1 MSRLV
6 PAFAVVLALLAL
18 LPLLLVP
25 SLVLPQFPTPAV
37 FTPILEV
44 QLQDEHTGEITW
56 EAVSQ
61 DGRTRPT
68 EPFDTDAPWSHTFH
82 CFDSY
87 IDLSENR
94 SRVLNFREEA
104 GLSDADRAV
113 LAEDPAIDRLLDQ
126 VAALEHS
133 IMTAKV
139 IRQDGEYFAVVDFN
153 VNLWWPFRLYRYDP
167 VADTLTLLCTFNGQ
181 DVIALRTLP

>member
-1 MSRLV
+1 MKRLLIT
-6 PAFAVVLALLAL
+6 LALLAL
-18 LPLLLVP
+18 LA
-25 SLVLPQFPTPAV
+25 VLPVAMKFLLIADLSPVP

-56 EAVSQ
+56 EAV
-61 DGRTRPT
+61 GLAELTRPT
-68 EPFDTDAPWSHTFH
+68 EPFDAIAPWTHTFR

-87 IDLSENR
+87 IDRSGNR
-94 SRVLNFREEA
+94 SRVLNFREDTRLGE
-104 GLSDADRAV
+104 DDRAV

-133 IMTAKV
+133 IMSAKV
-139 IRQDGEYFAVVDFN
+139 LRQDGEYYAVVEFN

-167 VADTLTLLCTFNGQ
+167 DTDTLALLCTFNGQ

>member
-1 MSRLV
+1 MKRFLIII
-6 PAFAVVLALLAL
+6 ALLAL
-18 LPLLLVP
+18 CAILPMALRSILIAVP
-25 SLVLPQFPTPAV
+25 ASEP
-37 FTPILEV
+37 FTPFLEV

-56 EAVSQ
+56 EAV
-61 DGRTRPT
+61 GLAELTRPT
-68 EPFDTDAPWSHTFH
+68 EPFDADTPWTHTFY

-87 IDLSENR
+87 SERSKNR
-94 SRVLNFREEA
+94 SRVLNFREDTLLTEE
-104 GLSDADRAV
+104 DRAV

-133 IMTAKV
+133 IIIAKV
-139 IRQDGEYFAVVDFN
+139 IRQDGEYYAVVDFN

-167 VADTLTLLCTFNGQ
+167 DTDTLTHLCTFDGQ

>member
-6 PAFAVVLALLAL
+6 PAFAVVLTLLAL

-56 EAVSQ
+56 EAVEQ

-68 EPFDTDAPWSHTFH
+68 EPFDADIPWTHTFH

-87 IDLSENR
+87 IECSENR

-153 VNLWWPFRLYRYDP
+153 VNLWWPFKLYRYDP
-167 VADTLTLLCTFNGQ
+167 DTDTLTHLCTFNGQ
-181 DVIALRTLP
+181 DVVALRTLP

>member
-1 MSRLV
+1 MKRFLIVLV
-6 PAFAVVLALLAL
+6 LLALLAV
-18 LPLLLVP
+18 LPVAMKLLLIADRSPVP
-25 SLVLPQFPTPAV
+25 

-56 EAVSQ
+56 EAV
-61 DGRTRPT
+61 GLAELTRPT
-68 EPFDTDAPWSHTFH
+68 ESFDADTPWTHTFR

-87 IDLSENR
+87 IERSENR
-94 SRVLNFREEA
+94 SRVLNFRE
-104 GLSDADRAV
+104 DAMLAEDDRAV

-133 IMTAKV
+133 IISAKV

-167 VADTLTLLCTFNGQ
+167 VTDTLTLLCTFNGQ

>member
-1 MSRLV
+1 MKRFLIV
-6 PAFAVVLALLAL
+6 LGLLALLAI
-18 LPLLLVP
+18 LPVAMKLLLIADRSPVP
-25 SLVLPQFPTPAV
+25 

-44 QLQDEHTGEITW
+44 QLQDEYTGELTYN
-56 EAVSQ
+56 AVDQ

-68 EPFDTDAPWSHTFH
+68 EPFDTDAPWTHTFH

-87 IDLSENR
+87 IERSENQ
-94 SRVLNFREEA
+94 SRVLNFREDA

-153 VNLWWPFRLYRYDP
+153 VNLWWPFKLYRYDP
-167 VADTLTLLCTFNGQ
+167 DTDTLTHLCTFNGQ
-181 DVIALRTLP
+181 DVVALRPLP

>member
-1 MSRLV
+1 MKRFLIVLV
-6 PAFAVVLALLAL
+6 LLALLAV
-18 LPLLLVP
+18 LPVAMKLLLIADRSPVP
-25 SLVLPQFPTPAV
+25 

-56 EAVSQ
+56 EAV
-61 DGRTRPT
+61 GLAELTRPT
-68 EPFDTDAPWSHTFH
+68 EPFDADAPWTHTFR

-87 IDLSENR
+87 IERSENR
-94 SRVLNFREEA
+94 SRVLNFRE
-104 GLSDADRAV
+104 DAMLAEDDRAV

-133 IMTAKV
+133 IMSAKV

-153 VNLWWPFRLYRYDP
+153 VNLWCPFRLYRYDP

>member
-1 MSRLV
+1 MKRFV
-6 PAFAVVLALLAL
+6 IVLALLA
-18 LPLLLVP
+18 
-25 SLVLPQFPTPAV
+25 VLPVTMNFLLIADHFPAP

-56 EAVSQ
+56 EAV
-61 DGRTRPT
+61 RLAELTRPT
-68 EPFDTDAPWSHTFH
+68 EPFDADVPWTHTFR

-87 IDLSENR
+87 IDRSGNQ
-94 SRVLNFREEA
+94 SRVLNFRE
-104 GLSDADRAV
+104 DARLGEDDRAV

-133 IMTAKV
+133 IMSAKV
-139 IRQDGEYFAVVDFN
+139 IRQDGAYYAVVDFN
-153 VNLWWPFRLYRYDP
+153 VNLWCPFRLYRYDP
-167 VADTLTLLCTFNGQ
+167 VTDTLTYLYTFNGQ